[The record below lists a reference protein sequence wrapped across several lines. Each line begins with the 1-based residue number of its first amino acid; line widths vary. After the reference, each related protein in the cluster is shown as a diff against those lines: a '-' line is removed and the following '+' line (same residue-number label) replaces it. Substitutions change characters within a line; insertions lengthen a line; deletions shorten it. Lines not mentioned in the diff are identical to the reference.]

1 MAIAV
6 EACAVGRAP
15 GLGRSRRVHR
25 GLRLVGQFALLVLL
39 FHVGTALVRITA
51 LPLPG
56 NLVGML
62 LLLALL
68 YLGVLR
74 LEQVQDL
81 AVLALKHLNFFF
93 VPFAVGLMSWTGLLA
108 TSGVALALSFI
119 GGMIVCLAVTGLIG
133 QHLAVRGGGPDDA

>member
-6 EACAVGRAP
+6 EARVVGRVP
-15 GLGRSRRVHR
+15 RLGLGRRVRRGV
-25 GLRLVGQFALLVLL
+25 RLAGQFALLVLL
-39 FHVGTALVRITA
+39 FQVGTALVRITA

-81 AVLALKHLNFFF
+81 ADLALKHLNFFF
-93 VPFAVGLMSWTGLLA
+93 VPFAIGLMGWTELLA
-108 TSGVALALSFI
+108 TGGVALAISFT
-119 GGMIVCLAVTGLIG
+119 GGMLVCLAVTGLIG
-133 QHLAVRGGGPDDA
+133 QHLAAQGG